1 MKNLRLT
8 NEQLNTVNFALCDY
22 KDKLSSM
29 GTATRAVEEI
39 EDLIKEIN
47 GFTVD
52 YFEEYLKQKDM
63 KERVIHVVKALV
75 GDDAD
80 IVLKVIL
87 KED

>member
-1 MKNLRLT
+1 MKNIRLT
-8 NEQLNTVNFALCDY
+8 NEQLIILNNALDDY
-22 KDKLSSM
+22 KEYVNSRESDGLSSEKI
-29 GTATRAVEEI
+29 EE
-39 EDLIKEIN
+39 LLKEIN

-63 KERVIHVVKALV
+63 KERVIHVVKALI

-80 IVLKVIL
+80 TILKIIL